1 MGSKSQKMEVVEYYM
16 SLHYG
21 IACGPIDEIRA
32 IIINEKEAWSGS
44 VSDYT
49 DIAINKPDLFGGVKK
64 EGGAVGTAT
73 YLPGNAAQVMPEF
86 LANKLGLTSDT
97 CPAYRG
103 IASIFMTGGAGGGG
117 FYWTA
122 NSPYIQG
129 TWVVARRAPKVLNQS
144 IAMIP
149 DKDGKLS
156 DANVAHVIYESMTN
170 TDWGIGTPTAG
181 INVQSF
187 SDCAQTLYDEKF
199 GISLLWVAQQS
210 VEEFTSK
217 LLGYVEGVI
226 YVNPRDGL
234 LTMKLIRGDY
244 DEDDLPV
251 IDPSNAKLSNFQR
264 KLWGETV
271 NEIVVSWTNPESEE
285 TETVSAQDLANIAIQ
300 GGVVS
305 DSNEYE
311 GVRNADLAMKLAT
324 RDLRVASYPLATCE
338 AEVNREAWDIVP
350 GSCVKVV
357 WPQHGLDGVVMR
369 VTNVDYGKIGDS
381 KVRLALSE
389 DVFALDTQDY
399 VEPPASGW
407 IDPSELPAPLV
418 YSLVFTLPYYFA
430 RTMGDDT
437 TLAALGEPQVLAG
450 VLGAQPGQDTAE
462 FILATMGSNSLGNPT
477 VIKGTSL
484 SITARATISTA
495 LVYEVTSVVSFS
507 GKSQGDG
514 LAAGG
519 FAIMGTTDENME
531 ICLITSVVGNVIT
544 MKRGMLD
551 TTPKEWPVGTPIWF
565 VAEDAVIDD
574 ETVYTAGQTVT
585 YRPLTVTSR
594 GTLLYADATEAEGE
608 MTNRPW
614 LPTRPAD
621 VKVAGQSTGIVNA
634 ISVANVNV
642 TWKNR
647 NRSTEDSILLDWD
660 DASVSPESGQ
670 TTSIVILDPDT
681 RAVLNRVDGLTG
693 TSYSMSTGLVTTPT
707 AILRIVA
714 TKDGKDSIQGHEILI
729 MVSSGYGYSYGL
741 NYGS

>member
-32 IIINEKEAWSGS
+32 IIINEKEAWAGS
-44 VSDYT
+44 VSGYT

-251 IDPSNAKLSNFQR
+251 IDR
-264 KLWGETV
+264 
-271 NEIVVSWTNPESEE
+271 
-285 TETVSAQDLANIAIQ
+285 SA
-300 GGVVS
+300 
-305 DSNEYE
+305 
-311 GVRNADLAMKLAT
+311 
-324 RDLRVASYPLATCE
+324 
-338 AEVNREAWDIVP
+338 
-350 GSCVKVV
+350 
-357 WPQHGLDGVVMR
+357 
-369 VTNVDYGKIGDS
+369 
-381 KVRLALSE
+381 
-389 DVFALDTQDY
+389 
-399 VEPPASGW
+399 
-407 IDPSELPAPLV
+407 
-418 YSLVFTLPYYFA
+418 
-430 RTMGDDT
+430 
-437 TLAALGEPQVLAG
+437 
-450 VLGAQPGQDTAE
+450 
-462 FILATMGSNSLGNPT
+462 
-477 VIKGTSL
+477 
-484 SITARATISTA
+484 
-495 LVYEVTSVVSFS
+495 
-507 GKSQGDG
+507 
-514 LAAGG
+514 
-519 FAIMGTTDENME
+519 
-531 ICLITSVVGNVIT
+531 
-544 MKRGMLD
+544 
-551 TTPKEWPVGTPIWF
+551 
-565 VAEDAVIDD
+565 
-574 ETVYTAGQTVT
+574 
-585 YRPLTVTSR
+585 
-594 GTLLYADATEAEGE
+594 
-608 MTNRPW
+608 
-614 LPTRPAD
+614 
-621 VKVAGQSTGIVNA
+621 
-634 ISVANVNV
+634 
-642 TWKNR
+642 
-647 NRSTEDSILLDWD
+647 
-660 DASVSPESGQ
+660 SP
-670 TTSIVILDPDT
+670 
-681 RAVLNRVDGLTG
+681 
-693 TSYSMSTGLVTTPT
+693 
-707 AILRIVA
+707 
-714 TKDGKDSIQGHEILI
+714 
-729 MVSSGYGYSYGL
+729 
-741 NYGS
+741 